1 MKLVMDN
8 VFFIGS
14 LSLVGLSTLLGA
26 LFIPFALTAGYVIIN
41 YKELKK

>member
-14 LSLVGLSTLLGA
+14 LSLVGLSTLLRA
-26 LFIPFALTAGYVIIN
+26 LFIPLALTVGYAIIK
-41 YKELKK
+41 YKW